1 MSAIVDIRGVTKDY
15 PLGKTVV
22 QALRGIDLSIDQGEF
37 TAIAGPSGS
46 GKTTLLNL
54 IGCVDVPTTGT
65 VLVAG
70 QAIETLNDKAR
81 TELRL
86 RNLGFIFQTFNLVQV
101 LTLFQ
106 NVEFPLLLQGD
117 LTKAERKNALK
128 KSLRKWV

>member
-1 MSAIVDIRGVTKDY
+1 M
-15 PLGKTVV
+15 
-22 QALRGIDLSIDQGEF
+22 
-37 TAIAGPSGS
+37 
-46 GKTTLLNL
+46 LNL

-106 NVEFPLLLQGD
+106 NVEFPLLLQE
-117 LTKAERKNALK
+117 T
-128 KSLRKWV
+128 